1 MYCTECGK
9 QIPKEAKFCPY
20 CGNQQ
25 MDNSNV
31 DQKLADVIVEKFTDS
46 GEKIYYSDNNNI
58 FVTSTRFSA
67 NGTTYVIQKIE
78 SVSFTK
84 LVKSRSG
91 YIIWLIVS
99 GIAIWYAF
107 YDFLDAWYK
116 ILYIASAVLSL
127 ICLISVK
134 DNYSVRISTDSKI
147 IDSVTSTNS
156 EYIRKI
162 VVALNESLIY
172 NYKKKEDRADISE

>member
-25 MDNSNV
+25 MDGNNV
-31 DQKLADVIVEKFTDS
+31 DQKLADIKTNVIVEEFTDS
-46 GEKIYYSDNNNI
+46 GEKIYYSDSNNI
-58 FVTSTRFSA
+58 LVTSTRFSA

-99 GIAIWYAF
+99 GIAIWYTF
-107 YDFLDAWYK
+107 DNYMEGWYK
-116 ILYIASAVLSL
+116 VLSIASAVLSF

-134 DNYSVRISTDSKI
+134 DDYSVRINTDSKI
-147 IDSVTSTNS
+147 IDSVTSTDS
-156 EYIRKI
+156 GYIQKI

-172 NYKKKEDRADISE
+172 NYKKKED